1 MLVDT
6 GIVIKILSKIWMF
19 GEIALPQILR
29 KSVALTWCALF
40 R

>member
-6 GIVIKILSKIWMF
+6 GVVIEILSKIWMC
-19 GEIALPQILR
+19 GEIALPQIFR